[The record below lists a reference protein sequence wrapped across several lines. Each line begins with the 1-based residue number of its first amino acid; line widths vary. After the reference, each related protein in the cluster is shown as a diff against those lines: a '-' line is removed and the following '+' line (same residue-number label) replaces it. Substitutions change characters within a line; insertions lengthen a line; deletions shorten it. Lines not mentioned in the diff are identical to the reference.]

1 MLEDLLAL
9 VAPPACAVCSG
20 GCEVRR
26 RLCERC
32 EGALRGRAPVWSAV
46 PGIEETWSAAP
57 YDGTARQLV
66 AALKFRA
73 RVGLAGDAA
82 ALIAGRVPPQ
92 LLAGAIVPVPPAP
105 GRRRSRGFDAA
116 EAIAAALAKRTGLVL
131 APCLSRTQS
140 ARQVGRRRAERLA
153 DPPSVRAVS
162 PAPTR
167 AILVDDVMTTG
178 ATLAACSEAL
188 RGAGSS
194 RVVAVTLAASIAS
207 RKRLGAKARA
217 A

>member
-9 VAPPACAVCSG
+9 IAPPACALCG
-20 GCEVRR
+20 DGCEVRR

-32 EGALRGRAPVWSAV
+32 ESALRGQAPVWSRV

-57 YDGTARQLV
+57 YDGAARQLV
-66 AALKFRA
+66 GALKFRA
-73 RVGLAGDAA
+73 RVGLADDAA
-82 ALIAGRVPPQ
+82 ALIAGRLPSD
-92 LLAGAIVPVPPAP
+92 LLAGPIVPVPPAP
-105 GRRRSRGFDAA
+105 SRRRQRGFDAA
-116 EAIAAALAKRTGLVL
+116 EAIAAALAKRTGMAL

-140 ARQVGRRRAERLA
+140 ARQVGRRRSERLA
-153 DPPSVRAVS
+153 DPPSVQAVS
-162 PAPTR
+162 RVPTR
-167 AILVDDVMTTG
+167 TVLVDDVMTTG
-178 ATLAACSEAL
+178 ATLAACSVAL

-194 RVVAVTLAASIAS
+194 RVVAVTLAASMPS